1 MNKLVKSLVLAAAIA
16 SGCAVV
22 SANAATVFD
31 DGATNP
37 TGSYRSVGTLNVGFS
52 APAGSTAISFDLF
65 GANSIDGN
73 NSFQDVFTVALNG
86 TDVFSGSFDMSGGGG
101 SGVTLNALGW
111 VWNTITN
118 PGGYFQGGVTSVSG
132 MASLLGGANVFSV
145 TFSQPGPSNGTGQ
158 GTGDESWALNDLA
171 IAAVP
176 LPAGLPL
183 LLAGLG
189 GLGALRLRKR
199 KASAV

>member
-1 MNKLVKSLVLAAAIA
+1 M
-16 SGCAVV
+16 
-22 SANAATVFD
+22 
-31 DGATNP
+31 
-37 TGSYRSVGTLNVGFS
+37 
-52 APAGSTAISFDLF
+52 
-65 GANSIDGN
+65 
-73 NSFQDVFTVALNG
+73 
-86 TDVFSGSFDMSGGGG
+86 FSGSFDMSGGGG